1 MFYGIL
7 DLSWWQ
13 LIIVTLVF
21 THITVVGVTVYL
33 HRCQAHRGLDL
44 HPIISHFFRLWLWLT
59 TGMSTRAWAAIH
71 RKHHAK
77 CETEE
82 DPHSPQVFGL
92 RQVFLEGTEL
102 YRREAKN
109 IETLERY
116 GQGTPNDWIE
126 RKLYT
131 PHSSIGYM
139 ITLVTNI
146 ILFGIPGLIIWAAQM
161 AWIPFF
167 AAGVV
172 NGIGHYWGYRNF
184 ECPDA
189 ARNVLPWGIL
199 LAGEELHNN
208 HHTYATSAK
217 MSVKWFEVDLGWM
230 YIRLFM
236 ALGLAKV
243 KRMAPTPHIVEKSAI
258 DAVTLRAI
266 ISNRIQVMTRF
277 SKDVLLPLF
286 NQEKQAAK
294 STERRFWGAAK
305 TVLIRDEALIDESGR
320 KHLEQFLKQNSQIHL
335 AYDFRK
341 QLQAIWDRTAASQ
354 KELLDALQDW
364 CLQAEATG
372 ILKLQEFVRY
382 LKGYTLKSQPL
393 VS

>member
-7 DLSWWQ
+7 DLPWWGFIVAT
-13 LIIVTLVF
+13 LIL

-33 HRCQAHRGLDL
+33 HRHQAHRGLDL
-44 HPIISHFFRLWLWLT
+44 HPIVSHFFRLWLWLT

-77 CETEE
+77 CETPE

-92 RQVFLEGTEL
+92 AQVFFQGTEL

-109 IETLERY
+109 PETLERY
-116 GQGTPNDWIE
+116 GYGTPDDWIE
-126 RKLYT
+126 RNIYT

-139 ITLVTNI
+139 ITLVTNLV
-146 ILFGIPGLIIWAAQM
+146 LFGVPGVIIWALQM
-161 AWIPFF
+161 AWIPLF

-172 NGIGHYWGYRNF
+172 NGVGHFWGYRNF

-189 ARNVLPWGIL
+189 ARNVSPWGIL

-217 MSVKWFEVDLGWM
+217 MSVKWFEVDLGWL
-230 YIRLFM
+230 YIRLFA

-243 KRMAPTPHIVEKSAI
+243 KRMVPMPHIIEKGAI
-258 DAVTLRAI
+258 DATTLRAI
-266 ISNRIQVMTRF
+266 ISNRIQVMTSF

-286 NQEKQAAK
+286 NQVKKTANPTDQ
-294 STERRFWGAAK
+294 RFWGTAK

-320 KHLEQFLKQNSQIHL
+320 QHLEQFLKQNSQIQL
-335 AYDFRK
+335 VYNLKK

-354 KELLDALQDW
+354 KELLDALHDW
-364 CLQAEATG
+364 CSQAEATG
-372 ILKLQEFVRY
+372 IMKLQEFVRY
-382 LKGYTLKSQPL
+382 LKGYTLKYQPL